1 MSPARRV
8 LIMGAGGRDFHVFNT
23 CYREAADATVVAF
36 TAAQIPNIDDRRYPP
51 ALAGPR
57 YPEGIPIFSEDDL
70 EAVIERERVDDVV
83 FAYSDVSYERLAAQE
98 ARVRATGA
106 TFATFD
112 PEACLLRSTKPV
124 LAVCAVRT
132 GCGKSPVAR
141 YVTHLLREAGYRI
154 AVLRHPMPYGNLRKQ
169 IVQRFETLAD
179 LARHE
184 CTIEEME
191 EYEPHIEAGDL
202 LFAGVD
208 YARILTAAEAEAD
221 VILWDGGNNDTPFVR
236 PDLLIT
242 LLDPLRAG
250 DETKWFPSRWNLEH
264 ADVLLATKV
273 DEATPEALAALAQ
286 SAATHNPNAVFLH
299 GRLPIGLADEAAV
312 TGKRV
317 LVVEDGPTLTHGGMG
332 YGAGLLAAKRAG
344 AAEIVDPRPYAK
356 GQIAEAFAAYPHL
369 HDVLPA
375 LGYGAA
381 EIADLEAT
389 IAAVPCDVVVV
400 GTPIDLA
407 RIVKIRQ
414 PAVRVTYS
422 YAEAQA
428 PGLAGI
434 VRGRFLAQVSGKES
448 RA

>member
-1 MSPARRV
+1 MDRARRV

-23 CYREAADATVVAF
+23 CFREEPGSIIVAF

-57 YPEGIPIFSEDDL
+57 YPEGIPIVPEDDL
-70 EAVIERERVDDVV
+70 ESWIARERVDDVV
-83 FAYSDVSYERLAAQE
+83 FAYSDVSHDRLAEQE
-98 ARVRATGA
+98 ARVRAAGA
-106 TFATFD
+106 TFRTFD
-112 PEACLLRSTKPV
+112 PEACLLRSRRPV
-124 LAVCAVRT
+124 LAICAVRT

-141 YVTHLLREAGYRI
+141 YVTRLLREAGHRI

-179 LARHE
+179 LERHE

-208 YARILTAAEAEAD
+208 YGRILAAAEAEAD

-250 DETKWFPSRWNLEH
+250 DETAWFPSRWNLEH

-273 DEATPEALAALAQ
+273 DEATPEALAAVAR
-286 SAATHNPNAVFLH
+286 AAAEHNPGATFLR

-312 TGKRV
+312 KGKRV
-317 LVVEDGPTLTHGGMG
+317 LVVEDGPTVTHGGMG
-332 YGAGLLAAKRAG
+332 YGAGLLAARRAG
-344 AAEIVDPRPYAK
+344 AAEVVDPRPYAR
-356 GQIAEAFAAYPHL
+356 GQIAQAFEAYPHL
-369 HDVLPA
+369 QDVLPA
-375 LGYGAA
+375 LGYGTA

-407 RIVKIRQ
+407 RIVSIRQ
-414 PAVRVTYS
+414 RAVRVTYA
-422 YAEAQA
+422 YAEAA
-428 PGLAGI
+428 RPGLAEV
-434 VRGRFLAQVSGKES
+434 VRERFLPRVPRKES
-448 RA
+448 AC